1 MLPSL
6 QRQVRRGVE
15 IVIWDWAAFLHYLH
29 SPYLLTG
36 AAVSRGLSG
45 GAMLIGLVLGLI
57 AAMMRMSERRWLRLP
72 ASGYVWLF
80 RGTPVLVQLI
90 IIYTGLAQIGIQ
102 LGVIPSALLALGINE
117 GAYLAEIIRSGISA
131 VPKGQ
136 FEAAR
141 AIGMTWPKTMRIVVM
156 PQAMRII
163 IPPLGNA
170 FNGLMKT
177 SSLASVISME
187 ELLRRTE
194 LLVQV
199 QFKVLEIFIVAA
211 LYYLFLTTVWGLIQ
225 SRLEAY
231 ASRSVTGDRS
241 RPAIANVAIP
251 ADAS

>member
-1 MLPSL
+1 M
-6 QRQVRRGVE
+6 
-15 IVIWDWAAFLHYLH
+15 WDWTAFLHYLH
-29 SPYLLTG
+29 STYLMTG
-36 AAVSRGLSG
+36 ALMSLGLSV
-45 GAMLIGLVLGLI
+45 GAMLIGLVFGVV
-57 AAMMRMSERRWLRLP
+57 AAMMRMSDRRWLRLP

-90 IIYTGLAQIGIQ
+90 IIYTGLPQLGIQ
-102 LGVIPSALLALGINE
+102 LGVVASALIGLGVNE

-141 AIGMTWPKTMRIVVM
+141 AIGMTWPKTMRVIVM

-177 SSLASVISME
+177 SSLASVISLE

-211 LYYLFLTTVWGLIQ
+211 LYYLVLTTLWGFIQ
-225 SRLEAY
+225 QRLEAY
-231 ASRSVTGDRS
+231 VSRSIAGEDSMRRTGLP
-241 RPAIANVAIP
+241 PAVEAESVVLP
-251 ADAS
+251 S

>member
-1 MLPSL
+1 M
-6 QRQVRRGVE
+6 
-15 IVIWDWAAFLHYLH
+15 IWDWTAFLHYLH

-36 AAVSRGLSG
+36 AMVSLALSI
-45 GAMLIGLVLGLI
+45 GAMLIGLVFGGC
-57 AAMMRMSERRWLRLP
+57 AAMMRMSDKRWVSLP

-90 IIYTGLAQIGIQ
+90 IIYTGLPQLGLQ
-102 LGVIPSALLALGINE
+102 LGVVASALIGLGVNE

-141 AIGMTWPKTMRIVVM
+141 AIGMSWPKTMRVVVM

-194 LLVQV
+194 LLVQL
-199 QFKVLEIFIVAA
+199 QFKVLEIFIVSA
-211 LYYLFLTTVWGLIQ
+211 LYYLALTTIWGVIQ
-225 SRLEAY
+225 GRLEAY
-231 ASRSVTGDRS
+231 ASRSVAIDKTARS
-241 RPAIANVAIP
+241 KVQATSLAIP
-251 ADAS
+251 SDAS